1 MKALDRKLLR
11 DLWHMR
17 GQVFAIALVLAAA
30 TATFVLSLGVHRSLV
45 ETRDAYYARNAFA
58 EVFAGMTRAPRSLT
72 DRVRAIP
79 GVRKAEGGIIQ
90 YATLDFP
97 EAGSPQKISHS
108 GPSSSTEVAATNRR
122 YRRASRSAAVS
133 VGFRIGPPADIE

>member
-58 EVFAGMTRAPRSLT
+58 ESLELG
-72 DRVRAIP
+72 R
-79 GVRKAEGGIIQ
+79 Q
-90 YATLDFP
+90 L
-97 EAGSPQKISHS
+97 
-108 GPSSSTEVAATNRR
+108 
-122 YRRASRSAAVS
+122 RASLGDSPRVLRDLSFS
-133 VGFRIGPPADIE
+133 LERIGDIEKTSGNLAAAQPQRL